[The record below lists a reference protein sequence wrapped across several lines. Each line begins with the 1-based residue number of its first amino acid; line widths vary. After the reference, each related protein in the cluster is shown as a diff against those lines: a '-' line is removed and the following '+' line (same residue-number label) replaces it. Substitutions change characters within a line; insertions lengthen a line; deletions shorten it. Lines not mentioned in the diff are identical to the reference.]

1 MADKDWDLGQK
12 LIEQGACSI
21 DQVREILSLQDRMR
35 KTGAAPKPFP
45 RILLEKGY
53 VRRDQL
59 LKAGVKESELPPPVQ
74 EKAAATVPPPAVG
87 AGARPWILGALVLSA
102 LGGLIL
108 AARGGLFGGPPRD
121 PHPVVSAEERDAAA
135 REELARIAE
144 FANTAPDFD
153 NAREAVRRYESF
165 MSVHAGQQ
173 WEIEAHR
180 KLKEYRALLEAN
192 AKAELEELLPGEAP
206 LLATQRWGEL
216 LSHYRKYPSKF
227 LETTESGAAVR
238 EKLREASRQIAAA
251 YARDKAE
258 VEKFAQAKKY
268 ADALA
273 RVKSM
278 EATAPEERRE
288 EVLGLRARIERESR
302 GAAERSRLEVADAY
316 FKIDGRF
323 KQAML
328 RRDGTQ
334 AALAIREFL
343 AAPWKDD
350 QRPFVRLRGV
360 DYERLLAAIDPWD
373 PEKAAAICEAAIP
386 EVDSPDRL
394 GSGEEAL
401 LALRN
406 AALMSIVIRDETAQ
420 FHAALSTKELLTLP
434 SLGKGHFDKKE
445 GKTVFVAEDGNV
457 WDGDSNPLTELD
469 LAALAMMVGPRN
481 AAMDARIGF
490 FYFYSAPE
498 RLEEA
503 YKHLAMAYTEGA
515 RGVKLYLGGLAAAAE
530 GELRRQLEAKFGAA
544 QDLFRSHKGPQAK
557 KLLGEMLRHPEH
569 PYTVSVRPEIEKMLF
584 ELAEGGE
591 REKKLGVQYMARK
604 VELGEAGSIQVTY
617 DFEGEDQQDAFESV
631 AQEGSRKFKGRWRID
646 RGAMESSSDASVMRW
661 KPRVK
666 GDVTLEYDLTPV
678 DEAQN
683 VVVDLYYN
691 RGRANHYAVV
701 VGFDWVGKQ
710 DGDRDNTVE
719 DRFGMPRTCVLK
731 YPVVVDKAHWMNAD
745 AWDGWKQRLTGKPG
759 APWRPEKGKTAR
771 MRIERMGPSIRVI
784 ADRQLVWEGQD
795 DEYSEGHLLFYSD
808 RRCRIDNLV
817 ITFKPQP

>member
-1 MADKDWDLGQK
+1 M
-12 LIEQGACSI
+12 C
-21 DQVREILSLQDRMR
+21 
-35 KTGAAPKPFP
+35 P
-45 RILLEKGY
+45 
-53 VRRDQL
+53 
-59 LKAGVKESELPPPVQ
+59 GVKESELPPPVE
-74 EKAAATVPPPAVG
+74 EKASSVPAPAVG
-87 AGARPWILGALVLSA
+87 PGARPWIIGAVVLAA
-102 LGGLIL
+102 LGGLIV
-108 AARGGLFGGPPRD
+108 AARSGLFAGPPAD
-121 PHPVVSAEERDAAA
+121 PHPVVSPEERDAAA
-135 REELARIAE
+135 REELDRIVA
-144 FANTAPDFD
+144 FANSSPDFD

-165 MSVHAGQQ
+165 MAAQAGKQ

-180 KLKEYRALLEAN
+180 RLKEYRALLETN
-192 AKAELEELLPGEAP
+192 AKTELDDLLSGEGPLREQQRWVELLA
-206 LLATQRWGEL
+206 
-216 LSHYRKYPSKF
+216 HYGKFPAKF

-238 EKLREASRQIAAA
+238 EKLREAQRQISAA

-258 VEKFAQAKKY
+258 VEKFAEAKKY

-278 EATAPEERRE
+278 EVSAPAERRD
-288 EVLGLRARIERESR
+288 EVQGLRARIERESR

-316 FKIDGRF
+316 FTIDGRF

-328 RRDGTQ
+328 RRDGRQ
-334 AALAIREFL
+334 AALSVREFL
-343 AAPWKDD
+343 AAPWKED
-350 QRPFVRLRGV
+350 QRPFVRVRGV
-360 DYERLLAAIDPWD
+360 DYENLLAAIDAWE
-373 PEKAAAICEAAIP
+373 PEKVAAISEAALP

-406 AALMSIVIRDETAQ
+406 AALMSIVVRDETAQ
-420 FHAALSTKELLTLP
+420 FHAAISTKEPLNLP
-434 SLGKGHFDKKE
+434 VMGKGHFDKKD
-445 GKTVFVAEDGNV
+445 GKTVFISEDGTV
-457 WDGDSNPLTELD
+457 WDGDSNPITELD

-498 RLEEA
+498 RLKEA
-503 YKHLAMAYTEGA
+503 YEHLAKAYTGGA

-544 QDLFRSHKGPQAK
+544 QDFFRSRKGPQAK
-557 KLLGEMLRHPEH
+557 KLLGEMLRHPDH
-569 PYTVSVRPEIEKMLF
+569 PYTVSVRPEIETMLY

-591 REKKLGVQYMARK
+591 KEKKLGVRYMAKK

-617 DFEGEDQQDAFESV
+617 DFEGEDQQDAFEAV
-631 AQEGSRKFKGRWRID
+631 LEEGSRKFKGRWRID
-646 RGAMESSSDASVMRW
+646 RGAMESSGDASVMRW
-661 KPRVK
+661 KPVEK

-701 VGFDWVGKQ
+701 LGFDWVGRQ

-731 YPVVVDKAHWMNAD
+731 YPVLVDKTRWMSVD
-745 AWDGWKQRLTGKPG
+745 AWDGWKTRLAGKPAG
-759 APWRPEKGKTAR
+759 AWRPEKGKTAR
-771 MRIERMGPSIRVI
+771 LRIERTGPSIRVL

-795 DEYSEGHLLFYSD
+795 DEYGEGQLLFYSD

-817 ITFKPQP
+817 VTFKPQP

>member
-1 MADKDWDLGQK
+1 MSNADWDLGQR

-21 DQVREILSLQDRMR
+21 DQVREILSLQERMR
-35 KTGAAPKPFP
+35 KMGAAPKPFA
-45 RILLEKGY
+45 RVLLEKGY
-53 VRRDQL
+53 ARREQL
-59 LKAGVKESELPPPVQ
+59 LNAGVKDAELPPPVE
-74 EKAAATVPPPAVG
+74 EKPVSVPAPPVG
-87 AGARPWILGALVLSA
+87 AGAKPWIVGAIVLAA
-102 LGGLIL
+102 LGGLIV
-108 AARGGLFGGPPRD
+108 AARSSIFAGPPAD

-135 REELARIAE
+135 REELRRIAE
-144 FANTAPDFD
+144 FANSSPDFD

-192 AKAELEELLPGEAP
+192 AKAELDELLPGDAP
-206 LLATQRWGEL
+206 LRERQRWAEL
-216 LSHYRKYPSKF
+216 LTHWRRYPSKF
-227 LETTESGAAVR
+227 LETTESGASVR
-238 EKLREASRQIAAA
+238 EKLREASQQIAAA
-251 YARDKAE
+251 YGRDKAE
-258 VEKFAQAKKY
+258 VEKFAEAKKY

-278 EATAPEERRE
+278 EASAPEDRRA
-288 EVLGLRARIERESR
+288 EVEGLRARIERESR

-328 RRDGTQ
+328 RRDGVQ

-343 AAPWKDD
+343 AAPWKED
-350 QRPFVRLRGV
+350 QRPFVKVRGV
-360 DYERLLAAIDPWD
+360 DYEQLLALIDAWD
-373 PEKAAAICEAAIP
+373 PEKVVAACEAAIP

-420 FHAALSTKELLTLP
+420 FHAALSTKEPLNLP
-434 SLGKGHFDKKE
+434 NLGKGHFDKKD

-457 WDGDSNPLTELD
+457 TDGDSNPMNEED
-469 LAALAMMVGPRN
+469 LAALAMMVGPLN
-481 AAMDARIGF
+481 AAMHARIGF

-498 RLEEA
+498 RLKEA
-503 YKHLAMAYTEGA
+503 YTHLAKASVGGA

-544 QDLFRSHKGPQAK
+544 QDLFRSRKGPQAK
-557 KLLGEMLRHPEH
+557 KLLGEMLRYPEH
-569 PYTVSVRPEIEKMLF
+569 PYTVSVRPEIEKMLY

-591 REKKLGVQYMARK
+591 KEKKLGVQYMAKK
-604 VELGEAGSIQVTY
+604 VDLGEAGSIQVTY

-631 AQEGSRKFKGRWRID
+631 AEEGSRKFKGRWRID

-661 KPRVK
+661 KPLVK

-683 VVVDLYYN
+683 VAVDLYYN
-691 RGRANHYAVV
+691 KGRANHYAVV
-701 VGFDWVGKQ
+701 LGFDWVGRQ
-710 DGDRDNTVE
+710 DGDRDNTIE
-719 DRFGMPRTCVLK
+719 DRYGMPRTCVLK
-731 YPVVVDKAHWMNAD
+731 YPVVVDKTHWMSMD
-745 AWDGWKQRLTGKPG
+745 AWEGWKSRLAGKPAG
-759 APWRPEKGKTAR
+759 AWRPEKGKTAR
-771 MRIERMGPSIRVI
+771 MRIERTGPSIRVL
-784 ADRQLVWEGQD
+784 AERQLIWEGQD
-795 DEYSEGHLLFYSD
+795 DEYSEGRLLFYSD

>member
-1 MADKDWDLGQK
+1 MADKDWDLGQR

-21 DQVREILSLQDRMR
+21 DQVREILSLQERLR
-35 KTGAAPKPFP
+35 QTGAAPKPFS
-45 RILLEKGY
+45 RALLETGY
-53 VRRDQL
+53 VRREQL
-59 LKAGVKESELPPPVQ
+59 LKAGVPERELPPPAP
-74 EKAAATVPPPAVG
+74 EKPPSVSAPAVG
-87 AGARPWILGALVLSA
+87 ASSRPWIVGIVVVAA

-108 AARGGLFGGPPRD
+108 AARSGLFAGPPPD
-121 PHPVVSAEERDAAA
+121 PHPVASPEEREAAA
-135 REELARIAE
+135 REELARIVA
-144 FANTAPDFD
+144 FANASPDFE
-153 NAREAVRRYESF
+153 NAREAIRRYESF
-165 MSVHAGQQ
+165 MTIQAGTQ

-180 KLKEYRALLEAN
+180 KLREYRALLEAN

-206 LLATQRWGEL
+206 LRDRARWSEL
-216 LSHYRKYPSKF
+216 QAHYARFPSKF
-227 LETTESGAAVR
+227 LETTESGAAVK
-238 EKLREASRQIAAA
+238 EKLREAARQILAV

-258 VEKFAQAKKY
+258 IEKFAEAKKY

-273 RVKSM
+273 RVKAM
-278 EATAPEERRE
+278 EATAPEDRRE
-288 EVLGLRARIERESR
+288 EIQGLRARIERESR
-302 GAAERSRLEVADAY
+302 GAAEQSRLEVADAY

-323 KQAML
+323 KEAML
-328 RRDGTQ
+328 RRDGTR
-334 AALAIREFL
+334 AALVIREFL
-343 AAPWKDD
+343 AAPWKDE
-350 QRPFVRLRGV
+350 QRPFVQVRGV
-360 DYERLLAAIDPWD
+360 DYEQLLAAIHPWD
-373 PEKAAAICEAAIP
+373 PEKAAALCEAALP
-386 EVDSPDRL
+386 EVESPDRL

-406 AALMSIVIRDETAQ
+406 SAFMSIVIRDETAQ
-420 FHAALSTKELLTLP
+420 FHAALSRKEILVLP
-434 SLGKGHFDKKE
+434 SLGKGHFDKKD
-445 GKTVFVAEDGNV
+445 GKTVFVSEDGQV
-457 WDGDSNPLTELD
+457 WDGDSNPMTERD

-498 RLEEA
+498 LLKEA
-503 YKHLAMAYTEGA
+503 YEHLARAYTGGA

-530 GELRRQLEAKFGAA
+530 EDLRRQLEVKFGAA
-544 QDLFRSHKGPQAK
+544 QDLFRSRKGPQAK
-557 KLLGEMLRHPEH
+557 KLLGEMLRYPEH

-591 REKKLGVQYMARK
+591 KEKKLGVLYRAKQ
-604 VELGEAGSIQVTY
+604 VELGEAGSIQVSY

-631 AQEGSRKFKGRWRID
+631 AEEGTRKFKGRWRID

-661 KPRVK
+661 KPLVK

-701 VGFDWVGKQ
+701 LGFDWVGKQ

-719 DRFGMPRTCVLK
+719 DRYGMPRTCVLK
-731 YPVVVDKAHWMNAD
+731 YPVVVDKAHWMSLD
-745 AWDGWKQRLTGKPG
+745 AWDGWKTRLVGKPAG
-759 APWRPEKGKTAR
+759 AWKPEKGKTAR
-771 MRIERMGPSIRVI
+771 MRLERVGPSIRVL

-795 DEYSEGHLLFYSD
+795 DEYREGQLLFYSD

-817 ITFKPQP
+817 ITFHPQP

>member
-1 MADKDWDLGQK
+1 MSTSDWDLGQK
-12 LIEQGACSI
+12 LIEQGSCSI

-35 KTGAAPKPFP
+35 KMGAAPKPFA
-45 RILLEKGY
+45 RVLLEKGY
-53 VRRDQL
+53 VRREQL
-59 LKAGVKESELPPPVQ
+59 LKAGVKESELPPPVE
-74 EKAAATVPPPAVG
+74 EKAAAPAP
-87 AGARPWILGALVLSA
+87 APASSIPYRPL
-102 LGGLIL
+102 L
-108 AARGGLFGGPPRD
+108 AAAVLLAVFAGIVSVFVGPKSKEEPGT
-121 PHPVVSAEERDAAA
+121 PGVALSPEEREAKA
-135 REELARIAE
+135 REELNNIVA
-144 FANTAPDFD
+144 FANASPDFD
-153 NAREAVRRYESF
+153 NAREATRRYESY
-165 MSVHAGQQ
+165 MTVHAGTQ

-180 KLKEYRALLEAN
+180 KLKEYRALLETN
-192 AKAELEELLPGEAP
+192 AKAELEELLAGDAP
-206 LLATQRWGEL
+206 LRDTQRWGEL
-216 LSHYRKYPSKF
+216 LAHYRKYPSKF
-227 LETTESGAAVR
+227 LETTESGAVVR
-238 EKLREASRQIAAA
+238 EKLREASQQIAAA
-251 YARDKAE
+251 YGRDKAE
-258 VEKFAQAKKY
+258 VEKFAEAKKY

-278 EATAPEERRE
+278 EASAPEDRRE
-288 EVLGLRARIERESR
+288 EIEGLRARIERESR
-302 GAAERSRLEVADAY
+302 GAAERSRLDVADAY

-328 RRDGTQ
+328 RRDGFQ

-343 AAPWKDD
+343 AAPWKED
-350 QRPFVRLRGV
+350 QRPFVKVRGV
-360 DYERLLAAIDPWD
+360 DYEQLLAKIDPWD
-373 PEKAAAICEAAIP
+373 PEKVVALCESAIP

-420 FHAALSTKELLTLP
+420 FHAAMSTKEPLNLP
-434 SLGKGHFDKKE
+434 GLGKGHFDKKD
-445 GKTVFVAEDGNV
+445 GKTVFVAEDGTV
-457 WDGDSNPLTELD
+457 WDGDSNPMTELD

-498 RLEEA
+498 RLKEA
-503 YKHLAMAYTEGA
+503 YEHLARAYTGGA
-515 RGVKLYLGGLAAAAE
+515 RGVKPYLGGLAAAAE

-544 QDLFRSHKGPQAK
+544 QDLFRSRKGPQAK

-569 PYTVSVRPEIEKMLF
+569 PYTVSVRPEIEKMLY

-591 REKKLGVQYMARK
+591 KEKKLGVRYMAKK

-631 AQEGSRKFKGRWRID
+631 GEEGSRKFKGRWRID

-661 KPRVK
+661 KPLVK
-666 GDVTLEYDLTPV
+666 GDIALEYDLTPV

-683 VVVDLYYN
+683 VVVNLYYN

-701 VGFDWVGKQ
+701 LGFDWIGRQ
-710 DGDRDNTVE
+710 DGDRDNTIE
-719 DRFGMPRTCVLK
+719 DRYGMPRNCVLK
-731 YPVVVDKAHWMNAD
+731 YPVAVDKAHWTSMD
-745 AWDGWKQRLTGKPG
+745 AWDGWKTRLAGKPG

-771 MRIERMGPSIRVI
+771 LRIERTGPSIRVL
-784 ADRQLVWEGQD
+784 ADRQLIWEGQD
-795 DEYSEGHLLFYSD
+795 DEYSEGQLLFYSD

-817 ITFKPQP
+817 ITFKPQS